1 MEIKNQILKALEALA
16 PKIDSARGQSELD
29 KAAIGISN
37 LLSEPHGLELV
48 EYITKWLGAGKKPL
62 YSTNQFVEK
71 SVFDL
76 LNAHTYESQDSE
88 TLQILLRLYHQFW
101 SERSD
106 EDINPKT
113 LYHSLKK
120 LENSAAV
127 KSKKTILSICL
138 NCYAQYD
145 ILPNNCDGCN
155 GNNFLEIYEL
165 TFPGVIRS
173 VLENNQY
180 LELYIKECLKKS
192 GVELIGWPIDKQ
204 GKKAYTSVQY
214 QVDGDMIE
222 TDVHGI
228 ATPVALLLCEA
239 KTANKVTL
247 TDIRYYD
254 GIYTKLISNII
265 EYVQL
270 KSIKLRKIFVTTGE
284 FDRNISIPAYQRR
297 DWELLSRNRIPYL
310 VDEFKR
316 IQQEL

>member
-16 PKIDSARGQSELD
+16 PKIDKARGQDELD

-48 EYITKWLGAGKKPL
+48 EYISKWLEAGKKPL

-76 LNAHTYESQDSE
+76 LNAHTYESQDNE

-101 SERSD
+101 SGHASGGGD
-106 EDINPKT
+106 PKT
-113 LYHSLKK
+113 LYRSLKK
-120 LENSAAV
+120 LETSSAI
-127 KSKKTILSICL
+127 KSKKTISSICL
-138 NCYAQYD
+138 NCYSQYD
-145 ILPNNCDGCN
+145 VLPDNCDGCN

-165 TFPGVIRS
+165 SFPKVVRS
-173 VLENNQY
+173 VLGNNQY

-254 GIYTKLISNII
+254 GIYTKLVSNIT

-297 DWELLSRNRIPYL
+297 DWELLDRDRISHL
-310 VDEFKR
+310 VEEFKR